1 MRKRKKLTEPMTREF
16 IVKYIEEVYQWIYS
30 FIPEPDRLD
39 KQIVYTQDSRVIF
52 IVSYNFDDLDKDKG
66 QNIFSFTFKENK
78 MSVINI
84 TIEKLMKTFFIAL
97 SERQNVKL
105 TQNEQIFL
113 VDNRELVDEKAQE
126 ALLKKWSN
134 IFNGEALAKVKA
146 ILALM
151 NLRDSL

>member
-39 KQIVYTQDSRVIF
+39 KQVVYTQDSRVIF

-97 SERQNVKL
+97 ADRQNVKL

-126 ALLKKWSN
+126 VLLKKWSN
-134 IFNGEALAKVKA
+134 IFDGEALAKVKA

>member
-1 MRKRKKLTEPMTREF
+1 MRKRKKLIEPMTREL

-52 IVSYNFDDLDKDKG
+52 IVSYNFEDLDRDKG
-66 QNIFSFTFKENK
+66 KNIFSFTFKENK

-84 TIEKLMKTFFIAL
+84 TTQKLMKTFFIAL
-97 SERQNVKL
+97 SDRQNVKL

-113 VDNRELVDEKAQE
+113 VDNRELVDEKVQE
-126 ALLKKWSN
+126 VFLKKWLK